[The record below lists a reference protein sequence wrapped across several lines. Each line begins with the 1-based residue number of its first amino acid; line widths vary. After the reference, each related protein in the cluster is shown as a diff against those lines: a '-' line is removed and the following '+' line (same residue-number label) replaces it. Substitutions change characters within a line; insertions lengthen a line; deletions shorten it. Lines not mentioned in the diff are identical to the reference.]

1 MFRLSWI
8 PIVSFFAALLL
19 SSMLVD
25 HGTVDGRLRGPG
37 LTIDESFNIQQGV
50 FLVDALVQHGPL
62 VFSPSGAR
70 KVFGSPDYLPDHP
83 PLGRAVLGV
92 SHYLTSWCIPGSES
106 TSYNVPAARLGSCFA
121 FAMTVLLLSEF
132 CQRRYGWASAM
143 CVAILMISTPCL
155 IGHARLAALES
166 VTNLAWVAALL
177 PLLAWWTDSRPP
189 SALRACLSGVLW
201 GLLLLTKVQGVLLP
215 PIVILWAV
223 WQYRWQGLRPLIWW
237 TLCGSVV
244 FLLAWPW
251 LWLDPIH
258 NLQQYLGRTADR
270 PTLYCWYF
278 GERFADKQVPWHYP
292 FVITLFTLPFGVLLC
307 LLARVRRKQPDAV
320 DQLLLLSIAAP
331 LIVFALP
338 GTPADA
344 AVPEVVVRLVPLIE
358 FALPGT
364 PVYDGNRLFLIVMPA
379 IMVLAARAFCGFDDR
394 KQGTNEPSHPP
405 LPRTMVRWQAAVLG
419 LLAIQPFGSPL
430 FSSYAISQY
439 GPLAGGSNG
448 AARMEMEASYW
459 SDGLNGSFWEQV
471 PENSTV
477 FVAPVSHQFQLQDIM
492 SLVPIVKQRN
502 IRLVPYEYDPDKQK
516 GLLLLIHRLADLRPE
531 LRVVPPGATVIA
543 EARLD
548 NVVLARLIDTSHRPN
563 P

>member
-8 PIVSFFAALLL
+8 PIVSFFTALLL

-25 HGTVDGRLRGPG
+25 HGTVDCGLRGPG

-50 FLVDALVQHGPL
+50 FLVDAMVHHGPL
-62 VFSPSGAR
+62 IFSPSGA
-70 KVFGSPDYLPDHP
+70 KEVFGSPEYLPDHP
-83 PLGRAVLGV
+83 PLGRVVLGV
-92 SHYLTSWCIPGSES
+92 AHYLTSWCIVGSES
-106 TSYNVPAARLGSCFA
+106 TGYNVPAARLGSCFA

-132 CQRRYGWASAM
+132 CRRQYGWASAV
-143 CVAILMISTPCL
+143 CVTILMISTPGL
-155 IGHARLAALES
+155 IGHARIAALES
-166 VTNLAWVAALL
+166 ATNLAWVAALL

-189 SALRACLSGVLW
+189 STLRACLSGVFW

-215 PIVILWAV
+215 PIVFLWTV
-223 WQYRWQGLRPLIWW
+223 WQFRWKSLRPLICW
-237 TLCGSVV
+237 TICGGVV

-258 NLQQYLGRTADR
+258 NLQQYLGRASDR

-278 GERFADKQVPWHYP
+278 GERFADKEVPWHYP
-292 FVITLFTLPFGVLLC
+292 FVITLCTLPVGVLLC
-307 LLARVRRKQPDAV
+307 LLARFRRTQPDSI
-320 DQLLLLSIAAP
+320 DQLLLLSIAVP
-331 LIVFALP
+331 LIV
-338 GTPADA
+338 
-344 AVPEVVVRLVPLIE
+344 

-379 IMVLAARAFCGFDDR
+379 IIVLAARAFCRFDNM
-394 KQGTNEPSHPP
+394 TNGYGDLSR
-405 LPRTMVRWQAAVLG
+405 PRISRTVVRWQVAVLG
-419 LLAIQPFGSPL
+419 LLALQPFGSPF
-430 FSSYAISQY
+430 FSPYAISQY

-448 AARMEMEASYW
+448 AAWMGLESSYW

-502 IRLVPYEYDPDKQK
+502 IKLVPYEYDSDKQK

-531 LRVVPPGATVIA
+531 LRIVPPGATVVA

-548 NVVLARLIDTSHRPN
+548 HVILARLIDTSHRPN